1 MSEVKPQ
8 KQEQKNYQMSTIIGL
23 PSIQKI
29 TQDIHLTDSQKQRAF
44 SQALRLSENPNLK
57 FCDKFS
63 LAKFCIETARYNV
76 PDDYI
81 YPVPYNNKVQVQF
94 GYKFYREQCLSTGLY
109 KVVDAVKVYDCDK
122 VIRDRETGKIKVE
135 FEENYQKTIG
145 ASVIGFYA
153 YATDKKGE
161 IVDSIFMSIQDCEE
175 HGKRYSKTYDAKN
188 SSWQTSFAAMAMKTV
203 LKALT
208 KKLRITPEISDS
220 VKMDQIVFGGEGEE
234 DTYADNPNND
244 IITQEEEEN
253 ETVVVKDSESNPSV
267 VLPDDYPFED
277 DITQKITK

>member
-1 MSEVKPQ
+1 MSETKT
-8 KQEQKNYQMSTIIGL
+8 YQMSTVIAL
-23 PSIQKI
+23 PSMQKL
-29 TQDIHLTDSQKQRAF
+29 TDDIHLTEQQKQRAF
-44 SQALRLSENPNLK
+44 SQALRLSESTNLK

-109 KVVDAVKVYDCDK
+109 KVVDAVKVYSCDK
-122 VIRDRETGKIKVE
+122 ITRDRETGKIKVE
-135 FEENYQKTIG
+135 FEEDYLKTIG
-145 ASVIGFYA
+145 AKIVGFYA

-161 IVDSIFMSIQDCEE
+161 VVDCVFMTIADCEE
-175 HGKRYSKTYDAKN
+175 HGKRYSKTYDAKG
-188 SSWQTSFAAMAMKTV
+188 SSWQTSFNAMAMKTV

-220 VKMDQIVFGGEGEE
+220 VKLDQIVFGGENEE
-234 DTYADNPNND
+234 DTYADNPKND
-244 IITQEEEEN
+244 YVDNVTAEEEEN
-253 ETVVVKDSESNPSV
+253 EVNIPNKQDDSV
-267 VLPDDYPFED
+267 VLPDDYPFDD
-277 DITQKITK
+277 DITAKITK